1 MGLTPVGEDPPAR
14 GHGNLLQYS
23 CRENSMDRGARRAT
37 VTGSQRVRHDCSNW
51 AHRHACIVPFQEL
64 LNQEHRCKKQGI
76 GYFKVR
82 NQLYKYSSC
91 GKTCVS
97 HSVKIT
103 WRKDELKLLM
113 PITKFFQV
121 CINKAMNLVKQNGLP
136 RNTQGKCRDTP
147 NQIPTSQ
154 GSDPHPQTAGS
165 CRSPPS
171 HPSTRPSEQGWGI
184 PTPLEWTWCPHPR
197 WSTVSE
203 MKAHF
208 TNRS

>member
-1 MGLTPVGEDPPAR
+1 MDILDRQKNIHKLIYYLCPSECTGNSIIYSIICRYLGFPGLNGKVFTCHPGDMGLTPVGKDPPAR

-91 GKTCVS
+91 GKICVS
-97 HSVKIT
+97 HSVQIT

-121 CINKAMNLVKQNGLP
+121 WINKAMNLAKQNRGSQE
-136 RNTQGKCRDTP
+136 TQRE
-147 NQIPTSQ
+147 NAEIPQS
-154 GSDPHPQTAGS
+154 
-165 CRSPPS
+165 R
-171 HPSTRPSEQGWGI
+171 
-184 PTPLEWTWCPHPR
+184 
-197 WSTVSE
+197 
-203 MKAHF
+203 F
-208 TNRS
+208 